1 MDKEINSFR
10 YKIYQYKVFTLV
22 NKAMRIK
29 TSFDILFTH
38 GILSIMLG
46 IDLSGAIRE

>member
-10 YKIYQYKVFTLV
+10 CKIYQYKIFTSV

-38 GILSIMLG
+38 GILSILLG
-46 IDLSGAIRE
+46 VDLSEGIRE